1 MPVLSQWHLLL
12 PCLVGF
18 ILASVAG
25 VAVDPDPLGHPL
37 LPARKVAPNPAQ
49 AGCCSAATSPLIEEV
64 VSVASTTTNMFT
76 GTRVPRPNVELFG
89 KLACC
94 VLFKM

>member
-18 ILASVAG
+18 ILASVAE
-25 VAVDPDPLGHPL
+25 VAADLDPVGHPL
-37 LPARKVAPNPAQ
+37 LPVRKVAPKPAQ
-49 AGCCSAATSPLIEEV
+49 AGCSSAVISLLIGEV
-64 VSVASTTTNMFT
+64 VLVTSTTTNMFI
-76 GTRVPRPNVELFG
+76 GTHIPRPNVELIG